1 MKKYLL
7 PDNKKVYKANL
18 HCHSNLS
25 DGKMT
30 PKELADAYYEHG
42 YSVLS
47 ITDHEFFADHSD
59 LNREDFLILTGY
71 ELQIV
76 DPVRPRRRDQKCA
89 HMCIIS
95 KDPHAMKHV
104 LFNPG
109 SYDLGRLC
117 HIPEEIP
124 NMKYIG
130 DVLPEK
136 YYDVELIN
144 EAARLANENGMLI
157 AYNHPTWS
165 LEGEETYTRLKGFY
179 AMEIYNNDCCVG
191 CGMDEYNPRVYDSM
205 LRSGQR
211 IACIAT
217 DDAHAA
223 HPIGHPK
230 CDLFGGWTNI
240 YAESLSYENIIKA
253 LENQD
258 FYASTGPEIRSLYYE
273 DGKVYV
279 KTDAVQSISLTTYGR
294 RSECERAVYGETIS
308 EAAFSVMPDDGYIRI
323 TVKDAY
329 GRPANTRGYFLDEFY
344 D

>member
-7 PDNKKVYKANL
+7 PNNKNVYKANL

-30 PKELADAYYEHG
+30 PEELAKAYYEHG

-59 LNREDFLILTGY
+59 LNKDDFIMLTGY

-76 DPVRPRRRDQKCA
+76 DPVRPRRQDQKCA

-95 KDPHAMKHV
+95 KDPHKMKHV
-104 LFNPG
+104 LFNPDAF
-109 SYDLGRLC
+109 DLRRLC
-117 HIPEEIP
+117 HVPEKIPEME
-124 NMKYIG
+124 YVG
-130 DVLPEK
+130 DILTEK
-136 YYDVELIN
+136 YYDIELIN

-165 LEGEETYTRLKGFY
+165 LEGEDTYTKLKGFY
-179 AMEIYNNDCCVG
+179 AMEIYNNDCFYG
-191 CGMDEYNPRVYDSM
+191 LGLDEYNPRVYDSM

-211 IACIAT
+211 LGCIAT
-217 DDAHAA
+217 DDAHTVY
-223 HPIGHPK
+223 PLGHPR

-240 YAESLSYENIIKA
+240 YAEELTYENIIKA
-253 LENQD
+253 LENGD
-258 FYASTGPEIRSLYYE
+258 YYASAGPTIKECYYE

-279 KTDAVQSISLTTYGR
+279 KTDEAQSITLSTGGR
-294 RSECERAVYGETIS
+294 RSECERAAYGSSLS
-308 EAAFSVMPDDGYIRI
+308 EGVFHVKPEDGYIRI
-323 TVKDAY
+323 TVKDCY
-329 GRPANTRGYFLDEFY
+329 GRPANTRGYFLDEFFS
-344 D
+344 

>member
-7 PDNKKVYKANL
+7 PNNKNVYKANL
-18 HCHSNLS
+18 HCHSTLS

-30 PKELADAYYEHG
+30 PEELARAYHEHG

-59 LNREDFLILTGY
+59 LNRDDLLMLTGY
-71 ELQIV
+71 ELQLV
-76 DPVRPRRRDQKCA
+76 DPTRPRRQDQKCA

-95 KDPHAMKHV
+95 KEPHTMKHI
-104 LFNPG
+104 LFNPDA
-109 SYDLGRLC
+109 YDLRRLC

-124 NMKYIG
+124 KMEYVGEI
-130 DVLPEK
+130 LPEK

-165 LEGEETYTRLKGFY
+165 LEGEETYTKLKGFY
-179 AMEIYNNDCCVG
+179 AMEIYNNDCYIN
-191 CGMDEYNPRVYDSM
+191 CGLDEYNPRVYDSM
-205 LRSGQR
+205 LKSGQR

-217 DDAHAA
+217 DDAHAG
-223 HPIGHPK
+223 HPVGHPK

-240 YAESLSYENIIKA
+240 FAESLTYGNIINA
-253 LENQD
+253 LEKQD
-258 FYASTGPEIRSLYYE
+258 FYASTGPTIRECYYE

-279 KTDAVQSISLTTYGR
+279 KTDDVQSISLTTGGR
-294 RSECERAVYGETIS
+294 RAEFERALLGETIN
-308 EAAFSVMPDDGYIRI
+308 EAVFNVRPDDHYIRI
-323 TVKDAY
+323 TVKDNY

-344 D
+344 F